1 MGPPAVT
8 EPILPPA
15 EKLLSPPVEVAIS
28 EHRAGRPM
36 LPQQLNSTP
45 PRTADPRTAIERVVA
60 YFAQLGVGSDTALRM
75 ANTLDR
81 RIDPEEIDPA
91 RRTVSMLE
99 AFDRWADEL
108 PTTLGMSAQADRVAF
123 VVATHLGRLLNQFPD
138 ALEQPQALA
147 EALRP
152 HLDAR
157 PHGVLPNWPRQKMHR
172 QPLGELPGV
181 LQGEFWSG
189 TYRWVVPVGAST
201 KRMLR
206 GHKKILTEA
215 NPASALNT
223 TTAAAASPGVSGGRS
238 GGVAVEGPAVGE

>member
-45 PRTADPRTAIERVVA
+45 ECATDPRTAIERVVA
-60 YFAQLGVGSDTALRM
+60 YFAQLGVGGDTALRL

-81 RIDPEEIDPA
+81 RIDPQEIDPA
-91 RRTVSMLE
+91 RRTALMLE

-108 PTTLGMSAQADRVAF
+108 PALLGMSAQADRVAF
-123 VVATHLGRLLNQFPD
+123 VVATHLGRLLNEFPE
-138 ALEQPQALA
+138 ALEQPQALV

-157 PHGVLPNWPRQKMHR
+157 PNGVLPNWTRQTMHR

-206 GHKKILTEA
+206 GHKNRLAAEA
-215 NPASALNT
+215 ESAARPPV
-223 TTAAAASPGVSGGRS
+223 AA
-238 GGVAVEGPAVGE
+238 EGPAAGE